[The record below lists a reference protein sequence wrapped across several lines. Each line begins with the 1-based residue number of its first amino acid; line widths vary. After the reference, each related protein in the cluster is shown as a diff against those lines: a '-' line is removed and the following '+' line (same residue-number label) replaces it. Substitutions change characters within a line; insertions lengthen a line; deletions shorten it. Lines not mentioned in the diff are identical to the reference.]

1 MPAKPKRPKPLVLMI
16 LDGFGISFLKDGNAV
31 AAAPMPRF
39 QEYLRAYPSAAL
51 RASGI
56 EVGLPWGEVGNSEVG
71 HKNIGSGRVIYQPLP
86 QITLAVQDGSFYE
99 NVAFQEAA
107 DHVRAQPGAELHLMG
122 CVSTGGVHS
131 HLDHLIALL
140 EFAKRQKIGK
150 QTAVH
155 AFLDGRDA
163 PPQSAAEF
171 LTTLDE
177 TLARSGASL
186 ASLIGRASAMDRN
199 NNWDRT
205 KAAYDLLVE
214 RKGTVFATWKE
225 ALASSYDKKPSDE
238 YAQPSVIGNQDAH
251 RIKNGDAVIF
261 FNFRPDRAR
270 QLTHAFVTKKF
281 EKFQVARFT
290 DLAFITMAAYESGLP
305 VTVAFPEQ
313 WADVPVG
320 RVLADQGLKQLR
332 IAETEKYA
340 HVTYYF
346 NSGREN
352 PFPKEDRV
360 LVPSPNVKDYVK
372 TPHMS
377 AEAITDRV
385 VQEIQKGKYDVIVMN
400 YANPDMIGHTGN
412 FKAAVEALT
421 FLDGQIAR
429 VAEATLATG
438 GAVLLTCDHGNA
450 EEMKNPQTG
459 AVVTDHS
466 ANPVPILYV
475 APNNKQDPPK
485 DEEVVTQLLGN
496 PLGVL
501 ADVGPTLL
509 EILGLPKPKEMTAQ
523 SLLASLF

>member
-1 MPAKPKRPKPLVLMI
+1 MSPTTDRPKPLVLMI
-16 LDGFGISFLKDGNAV
+16 LDGFGVSFLKDGNAI
-31 AAAPMPRF
+31 AAAKMPKF
-39 QEYLRAYPSAAL
+39 QEYLRAYPSATL

-86 QITLAVQDGSFYE
+86 QITLAIQDGSFYE
-99 NVAFQEAA
+99 NVAFQEAGA
-107 DHVRAQPGAELHLMG
+107 HVREQPGAELHLLG
-122 CVSTGGVHS
+122 LVSTGGVHS
-131 HLDHLIALL
+131 HLDHLLALL

-150 QTAVH
+150 QTVVH
-155 AFLDGRDA
+155 GFLDGRDA

-171 LTTLDE
+171 LTTLDNA
-177 TLARSGASL
+177 LASTGATL
-186 ASLIGRASAMDRN
+186 ASLIGRTYAMDRN

-205 KAAYDLLVE
+205 QAAYDLLVE

-225 ALASSYDKKPSDE
+225 ALAAAYAEKPSDE
-238 YAQPSVIGNQDAH
+238 YAPASVIGDQGAH

-281 EKFQVARFT
+281 DKFPSTTFT
-290 DLAFITMAAYESGLP
+290 DLACITMAEYESGLP
-305 VTVAFPEQ
+305 ATVAFPEQ
-313 WADVPVG
+313 WVEEPVG
-320 RVLADQGLKQLR
+320 RVLADHGLKQLR

-360 LVPSPNVKDYVK
+360 LVPSPNVKDYVT

-385 VQEIQKGKYDVIVMN
+385 VQETQKGKYDVIVMN

-412 FKAAVEALT
+412 FKAAVEALA
-421 FLDGQIAR
+421 FLDGLIAR
-429 VAEATLATG
+429 VAEATLAAG

-466 ANPVPILYV
+466 ANAVPIIYLT
-475 APNNKQDPPK
+475 PNNTQDPPK

-496 PLGVL
+496 PIGVL
-501 ADVGPTLL
+501 ADVGPTML

-523 SLLASLF
+523 SLLSSLF